1 MTRSNRTLNR
11 VLLALTGLLAL
22 AVGLAL
28 VAPALAGV
36 AALRDPVTA
45 VREAVRGAGVA
56 LAEPSTAALAGGAG
70 LLVAVLAIVWIATR
84 GRGGTAIADADADA
98 DVEITIGAVRDV
110 LAAGLR
116 PVPAVIAV
124 RADAHRLRGRTVVTV
139 TLSTR
144 RRADLTQILARTR
157 EALVALDRAM
167 GVNLPVVVRIRSGW
181 RSTLARDQRAE

>member
-84 GRGGTAIADADADA
+84 GRGGTAIADAEA
-98 DVEITIGAVRDV
+98 DVEITIGAVRHV